1 MDNTSWD
8 WPLAK
13 GEAKDPL
20 VPSDKKEIDGAKHW
34 LRLPYLPW
42 LATLVGGLATAKK
55 NWKRSRQSRG
65 GRHEEGTL
73 EGHCTGDNSPAS
85 PWELPDE
92 WLNLC

>member
-42 LATLVGGLATAKK
+42 LATLLGGLATAKK
-55 NWKRSRQSRG
+55 TGRGPGRSGS
-65 GRHEEGTL
+65 RHEEGTL
-73 EGHCTGDNSPAS
+73 EDTVQVTIHQHHLGSCRMNG
-85 PWELPDE
+85 
-92 WLNLC
+92 